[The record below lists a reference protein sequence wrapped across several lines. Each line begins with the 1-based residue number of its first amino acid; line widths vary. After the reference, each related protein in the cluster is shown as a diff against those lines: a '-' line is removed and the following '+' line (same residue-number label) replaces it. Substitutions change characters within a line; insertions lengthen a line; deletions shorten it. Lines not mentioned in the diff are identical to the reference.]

1 MKIAVAGLALALSF
15 AFGSFAFGSFA
26 SGVAGAQTV
35 RPRMPVP
42 LPKAP
47 ISAPPASALSPDD
60 QAAILRDDALKSN
73 TAYDWVSELST
84 RFGAR
89 SAGGPSE
96 KAAANWA
103 VAKLKAMGF
112 DNVHIET
119 FPLQV
124 WTRGAESLEIT
135 GPFPQKLVGV
145 SLGGSSAT
153 PPAGIEAEAVLFD
166 TWQQFLDSKAD
177 LTGRIVVVLQP
188 MPRASDGEGYGR
200 MSGPIRWQGPALAQK
215 RGAVGFVMRSLS
227 TDDHRFAHAGASD
240 WSDGKGI
247 PAMAI
252 TTPDAGQLSRIEV
265 LQKEGEAGPVRLR
278 MNTQPQFPGA
288 GTSQNVIAEIRGT
301 EHPEQVIVIGGHLDS
316 WDLGTGA
323 IDDGVG
329 TAIALGAAKS
339 LIDHNLHPKRTIR
352 LILWG
357 SEEVSQP
364 DGFGTGGDNYAKSHA
379 AEAANHILAME
390 ADFGADKVYRAQLPE
405 TNDATFASRMAVL
418 LNPLAVDIAVKPSSG
433 GDSDTDQLYAEG
445 VPCLLLDQDGYDYF
459 NTHHTPDDVLERID
473 RQNLNQVVAAWAGTL
488 WMVAGSD
495 ITFKRP
501 EVKAA
506 K

>member
-1 MKIAVAGLALALSF
+1 MKRVVTGLALVVGMTSLL
-15 AFGSFAFGSFA
+15 
-26 SGVAGAQTV
+26 SGVVDAQTV
-35 RPRMPVP
+35 KPRMPVP
-42 LPKAP
+42 VPQ
-47 ISAPPASALSPDD
+47 PAAGLSPEA

-73 TAYDWVSELST
+73 AAYDWVSELTT
-84 RFGAR
+84 RFGGR
-89 SAGGPSE
+89 PAGGPNE
-96 KAAANWA
+96 KAAAEWA
-103 VAKLKAMGF
+103 VTKLKALGF
-112 DNVHIET
+112 DDARIET

-124 WTRGAESLEIT
+124 WKRGPESLEIT

-153 PPAGIEAEAVLFD
+153 PAGGIEAEAVLFD
-166 TWQQFLDSKAD
+166 TWQSFLDFKGD
-177 LTGRIVVVLQP
+177 ITGKIVVILQP
-188 MPRASDGEGYGR
+188 MTRASDGSGYGR
-200 MSGPIRWQGPALAQK
+200 MSGPIRWAGPAAAQK
-215 RGAVGFVMRSLS
+215 RGAIGFVMRSLS
-227 TDDHRFAHAGASD
+227 TDDHRFPHAGASD

-252 TTPDAGQLSRIEV
+252 SAPDAAQLGRIEAM
-265 LQKEGEAGPVRLR
+265 QRRGEAGPVRLR
-278 MNTQPQFPGA
+278 MNTQPQFLGA
-288 GTSQNVIAEIRGT
+288 GTSQNVVAEIKGS
-301 EHPEQVIVIGGHLDS
+301 EHPEQVVVVGGHLDS

-339 LIDHNLHPKRTIR
+339 VIDHGLRPKRTIR
-352 LILWG
+352 LVLWG

-364 DGFGTGGDNYAKSHA
+364 EGFGTGGDNYAKAHA
-379 AEAANHILAME
+379 AEAANHVLAME

-405 TNDATFASRMAVL
+405 IADAGFANKMAVL
-418 LNPLAVDIAVKPSSG
+418 LNPLGIYINATPATG
-433 GDSDTDQLYAEG
+433 GDSDTDQLYAQG

-473 RQNLNQVVAAWAGTL
+473 RGNLNQVVAAWAGTL

-495 ITFKRP
+495 VTFKRP
-501 EVKAA
+501 EVKPAA

>member
-15 AFGSFAFGSFA
+15 V
-26 SGVAGAQTV
+26 SGVADAQTAK
-35 RPRMPVP
+35 PHAPVV
-42 LPKAP
+42 AST
-47 ISAPPASALSPDD
+47 SAPALSAED

-73 TAYDWVSELST
+73 AAYDWVAELTT

-89 SAGGPSE
+89 SAGGANE
-96 KAAANWA
+96 KAAAEWA
-103 VAKLKAMGF
+103 VVKLKAMGF
-112 DNVHIET
+112 DDAHIET

-124 WTRGAESLEIT
+124 WKRGPESLEIT

-153 PPAGIEAEAVLFD
+153 PAGGIEAEAVLFD
-166 TWQQFLDSKAD
+166 TWQQFLDDKRD
-177 LTGRIVVVLQP
+177 LTGKIVVVLQP
-188 MPRASDGEGYGR
+188 MPRASGGDGYGR
-200 MSGPIRWQGPALAQK
+200 MSEPIRWAGPVAAQK

-227 TDDHRFAHAGASD
+227 TDDHRFPHAGASN

-252 TTPDAGQLSRIEV
+252 SAPDADQLSRIEV
-265 LQKEGEAGPVRLR
+265 LQKKDGAGPVRLR
-278 MNTQPQFPGA
+278 MNTQPQFLGA
-288 GTSQNVIAEIRGT
+288 GTSQNVVAEIKGS
-301 EHPEQVIVIGGHLDS
+301 EHPEQIVVIGGHLDS

-329 TAIALGAAKS
+329 TAIAVGAAKS
-339 LIDHNLHPKRTIR
+339 VIDHGLRPKRTIR

-364 DGFGTGGDNYAKSHA
+364 EGFGTGGDNYAKSHA
-379 AEAANHILAME
+379 AEAANHVLAME
-390 ADFGADKVYRAQLPE
+390 ADFGADKVYRAQLPA
-405 TNDATFASRMAVL
+405 TADATFAPKMAVL
-418 LNPLAVDIAVKPSSG
+418 LNPLGAYINETPSQG
-433 GDSDTDQLYAEG
+433 GDSDTDQLHAEG

-459 NTHHTPDDVLERID
+459 NTHHTPDDVLERIN
-473 RQNLNQVVAAWAGTL
+473 RENLNQVIAAWAGTL
-488 WMVAGSD
+488 WMVAGTD
-495 ITFKRP
+495 VTFKRP
-501 EVKAA
+501 EVTPA

>member
-1 MKIAVAGLALALSF
+1 MKIAVAGLALALSVV
-15 AFGSFAFGSFA
+15 
-26 SGVAGAQTV
+26 SGFAGAETV
-35 RPRMPVP
+35 KPKMPVP
-42 LPKAP
+42 VPQAPKVP
-47 ISAPPASALSPDD
+47 ALSPED

-73 TAYDWVSELST
+73 AAYDWVAELTT

-89 SAGGPSE
+89 SAGGPNE
-96 KAAANWA
+96 KAAADWA
-103 VAKLKAMGF
+103 VVKLKALGF
-112 DNVHIET
+112 DDAHIET

-124 WTRGAESLEIT
+124 WKRGPESLEIT

-153 PPAGIEAEAVLFD
+153 PAGGIEAEAVLFD

-177 LTGRIVVVLQP
+177 LTGKIVVVLQP
-188 MPRASDGEGYGR
+188 MTRDSEGGGYGR
-200 MSGPIRWQGPALAQK
+200 MSGPIRWMGPAAAQK
-215 RGAVGFVMRSLS
+215 RGAIGFVMRSLS
-227 TDDHRFAHAGASD
+227 TDDHRFPHAGASD
-240 WSDGKGI
+240 WSDNKGI

-252 TTPDAGQLSRIEV
+252 TAPDADQLSRIEV
-265 LQKEGEAGPVRLR
+265 MQKKGEAGPVRLR
-278 MNTQPQFPGA
+278 MNTQPQFLGA
-288 GTSQNVIAEIRGT
+288 GTSQNVVAEIKGS

-339 LIDHNLHPKRTIR
+339 IIDHGLRPKRTIR

-364 DGFGTGGDNYAKSHA
+364 AGFGTGGDNYAKSHA

-390 ADFGADKVYRAQLPE
+390 ADFGADKVYRAQLPA
-405 TNDATFASRMAVL
+405 TDDAAFAPKMAVL
-418 LNPLAVDIAVKPSSG
+418 LNPLGAYINADPSTG
-433 GDSDTDQLYAEG
+433 GDSDTDQLHAEG

-459 NTHHTPDDVLERID
+459 NTHHTPDDVLERIN
-473 RQNLNQVVAAWAGTL
+473 RENLNQVVAAWAGTL

-495 ITFKRP
+495 VTFKRP
-501 EVKAA
+501 AVAPAA

>member
-1 MKIAVAGLALALSF
+1 MKKGVVGLALALCF
-15 AFGSFAFGSFA
+15 V
-26 SGVAGAQTV
+26 SGIAGAQTV
-35 RPRMPVP
+35 KSRKPVTAVP
-42 LPKAP
+42 IAP
-47 ISAPPASALSPDD
+47 APAPAAAPAPVMKPED
-60 QAAILRDDALKSN
+60 QAAILRDDALKAN
-73 TAYDWVSELST
+73 AAYDWVSELTT

-89 SAGGPSE
+89 SAGGPNE
-96 KAAANWA
+96 RAAADWA
-103 VAKLKAMGF
+103 VARLTAMGF
-112 DNVHIET
+112 TNAHIET

-124 WTRGAESLEIT
+124 WRRGPESIEIT

-145 SLGGSSAT
+145 SLGGTSAT
-153 PPAGIEAEAVLFD
+153 PAGGIEAEAVLYD
-166 TWQQFLDSKAD
+166 TWQQFLDDKRD
-177 LTGRIVVVLQP
+177 LTGKIVVVLQP
-188 MPRASDGEGYGR
+188 MPRTSAGDGYGR
-200 MSGPIRWQGPALAQK
+200 MSEPIRWAGPVQAQK

-227 TDDHRFAHAGASD
+227 TDDHRFPHAGASD

-252 TTPDAGQLSRIEV
+252 TATDAGQLSRIEA
-265 LQKEGEAGPVRLR
+265 LQRKGEAGPVRLR
-278 MNTQPQFPGA
+278 LNTQPQFLGVGA
-288 GTSQNVIAEIRGT
+288 SQNVVAEIKGT

-339 LIDHNLHPKRTIR
+339 IIHHNLHPKRTIR

-364 DGFGTGGDNYAKSHA
+364 DGFGTGGDNYAKAHA
-379 AEAANHILAME
+379 AEAPNHVLAME
-390 ADFGADKVYRAQLPE
+390 ADFGADKVYRAQLPA
-405 TNDATFASRMAVL
+405 TDDATFAPKMAVL
-418 LNPLAVDIAVKPSSG
+418 LNPLGAYINDTPSQG
-433 GDSDTDQLYAEG
+433 GDSDTDQLHAEG

-459 NTHHTPDDVLERID
+459 NTHHTPDDVLERIN
-473 RQNLNQVVAAWAGTL
+473 RENLNQVVAAWAGTL
-488 WMVAGSD
+488 WMVAGTD

-501 EVKAA
+501 DVKPAA